1 MVDVVP
7 YILSSGGVG
16 GQVQVQ
22 KEEVGIKLHVLPKVN
37 VDGDITVHVM
47 PEVSSIFEF
56 IGPDKNI
63 PRVKKRTSSTTIRVK
78 DGETIIIGGLIS
90 RDMKN
95 TEYKVPY
102 LNKIPFLGKKL
113 FTSSDVVEKKTDLII
128 QITPTVLKAGIAGI
142 MKTDEMI
149 EFENS
154 IINPLSDG
162 EERLLPGWVKTTD
175 DSGRTYYYHKKTRK
189 SQWDRPTVEIS
200 DRGDADAK

>member
-90 RDMKN
+90 RDMKD

-102 LNKIPFLGKKL
+102 LNKIPLLGKKL

-154 IINPLSDG
+154 IIKPLSDG

-175 DSGRTYYYHKKTRK
+175 DSGRTYYYHKETRK
-189 SQWDRPTVEIS
+189 SQWDRPTAETS
-200 DRGDADAK
+200 DRGDDDAK